1 MFFSLANSLVIF
13 QTIMDKILQDL
24 INTRE
29 VISFIDNVI
38 VGIEEKK
45 EYNEVVEEVVKRL
58 VENDL
63 YLKLEKYKWKVMKI
77 EFLKVVIRLDEIK
90 MEKEKLKIVLDLPIP
105 KSIKEVQKFL

>member
-29 VISFIDNVI
+29 VTSFIDNVI

-63 YLKLEKYKWKVMKI
+63 YLKLEKYK
-77 EFLKVVIRLDEIK
+77 
-90 MEKEKLKIVLDLPIP
+90 
-105 KSIKEVQKFL
+105 

>member
-1 MFFSLANSLVIF
+1 MFFSLTNSLVIF

-29 VISFIDNVI
+29 VTSFIDNVI
-38 VGIEEKK
+38 VEIEEKK

-58 VENDL
+58 AENDL

-77 EFLKVVIRLDEIK
+77 EFLKVVIRLDKIK
-90 MEKEKLKIVLDLPIP
+90 MEKEKIED
-105 KSIKEVQKFL
+105 SIGLANS